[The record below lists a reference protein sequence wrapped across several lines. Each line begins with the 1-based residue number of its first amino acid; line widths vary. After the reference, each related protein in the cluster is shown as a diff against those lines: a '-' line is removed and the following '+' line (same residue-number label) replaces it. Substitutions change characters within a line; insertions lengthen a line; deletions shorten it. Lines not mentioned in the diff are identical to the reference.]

1 MGKRLLTRLIGSL
14 FILVMLGG
22 AGAAGWWNWAIK
34 PYAEEGSG
42 KTGAFTV
49 TQGMSASQ
57 IAQELQ
63 KKQFI
68 RNAWAFRLLAT
79 RENADSKLY
88 AGDYFLSSE
97 MSPQEMIGKLTAGPE
112 YAATRVTIPEGYTT
126 AQIVDYLADKGFGTK
141 EELAGIIANEPFD
154 YAFLQD
160 MPKDQTR
167 LDGLLFPDT
176 YFVDKNTT
184 PKMIIDMMLNRFDQE
199 VTKEAV
205 ARIKELNLSLREWI
219 TLASI
224 VEKEAGIDADR
235 PIIAGVFINRLK
247 INMPLQSDA
256 TVQYILGTNKYI
268 HSLDDIKVESPYN
281 TYIHTG
287 LPPGPIASPGHA
299 SLAAVLHYTQS
310 DYLYFIS
317 KKDGSSVFAKTLQEQ
332 TANQYKYMK

>member
-22 AGAAGWWNWAIK
+22 AGAAGWWSWAVK
-34 PYAEEGSG
+34 PYAEAGSG
-42 KTGAFTV
+42 KTETYTV

-57 IAQELQ
+57 IAQDLQ

-97 MSPQEMIGKLTAGPE
+97 MSPLEMIERITAGPE

-126 AQIVDYLADKGFGTK
+126 AQIVDYLVEKGLGTK
-141 EELAGIIANEPFD
+141 EELTRVIASEPFD

-160 MPKDQTR
+160 MPQDQTR

-176 YFVDKNTT
+176 YFVDKNTS
-184 PKMIIDMMLNRFDQE
+184 PKMIIDMMLKRFSQE
-199 VTKEAV
+199 VTQETEARTK
-205 ARIKELNLSLREWI
+205 ALKLSLREWI

-268 HSLDDIKVESPYN
+268 HSLEDIKVESPYN

-299 SLAAVLHYTQS
+299 SLAAVLNYSQS

-317 KKDGSSVFAKTLQEQ
+317 KKDGTSVFAKTLAEQ
-332 TANQYKYMK
+332 TANQNKYMK